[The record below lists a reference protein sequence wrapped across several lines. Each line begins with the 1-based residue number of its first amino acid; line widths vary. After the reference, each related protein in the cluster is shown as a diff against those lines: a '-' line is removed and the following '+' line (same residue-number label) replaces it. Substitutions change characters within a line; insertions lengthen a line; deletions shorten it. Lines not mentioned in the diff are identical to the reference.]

1 MQDTNTNNITKQTK
15 KVEVFSTPQCHYC
28 HMAKDW
34 FTQHK
39 IEYVDYDVTA
49 DAARRQE
56 LIHLG
61 AMGVPLIRIT
71 GEGLTEPVI
80 INGFDVDHLKQVLE
94 IK

>member
-1 MQDTNTNNITKQTK
+1 MK
-15 KVEVFSTPQCHYC
+15 KVEIFSTPQCHFC

-34 FTQHK
+34 FNLNK
-39 IEYVDYDVTA
+39 IEFADYDVTQ
-49 DAARRQE
+49 DFARRQE

-80 INGFDVDHLKQVLE
+80 VNGFDAAHLKEVLGV
-94 IK
+94 K